1 MTRAQNRS
9 TILIDWSINCNATM
23 ILTSRFRCLGTCCQ
37 TVPVVSTLRTGSERD
52 ALLSR
57 LHRFL
62 LPVMSFFS
70 VIALT
75 ACSSAPIP
83 DAQKPLLHANARN
96 VTVLSER
103 HDGRTVEYLVDTD
116 PQALLDF
123 YRKSLAGDG
132 WIEQSTNDPLAARFV
147 WVEGPY
153 YTLIITTARNSV
165 GSTKANVILSESS
178 LR

>member
-1 MTRAQNRS
+1 
-9 TILIDWSINCNATM
+9 
-23 ILTSRFRCLGTCCQ
+23 
-37 TVPVVSTLRTGSERD
+37 
-52 ALLSR
+52 
-57 LHRFL
+57 
-62 LPVMSFFS
+62 MSFFS

-75 ACSSAPIP
+75 ACSTAPIP
-83 DAQKPLLHANARN
+83 DAQKPLLHPNARN
-96 VTVLSER
+96 VTVLSELP
-103 HDGRTVEYLVDTD
+103 DGRTVEYFVDTD

-132 WIEQSTNDPLAARFV
+132 WVEQSTNDPLAARFV

-153 YTLIITTARNSV
+153 YTLVITTARNSD